1 MSSLPPDPW
10 KALGVERNADKAEI
24 RAAYKKLVL
33 KCHPDKVQDAT
44 LKAQKQEEFQKVQQA
59 WELLNDDAERAKYEA
74 QLLKLATAK
83 SQDATLKNSANTS
96 VPRSSPATYY
106 NVNIRTA
113 EPTSSKYKNGYS
125 SSSGKMYANTSPH
138 TRSNEEVPSPKNYA
152 YEEGDVKTARR
163 AASYD
168 KVGSKRDEERREKED
183 RRRKK
188 EEEELRKL
196 KEEKEKERQRER
208 ERLAEKEKER
218 ERKKYEKMEKERR
231 RESEEKRR
239 QHTKTSAYVEPYAE
253 TGVFPQEPWVEDEE
267 YVSRSKKERSSST
280 KKHDDLRD
288 RDRQRERERERDR
301 DREREKSATRRP
313 KSPERK
319 HLEALKYIKQ
329 AGGSAPQTVP
339 AFWKSETPPD
349 SFLGIP
355 AVPTPPP
362 VDLMEEESILRSA
375 KKAAAARRPSHDA
388 SKSHESRGSKD
399 KLVYGLLEV
408 PVTSARSIP
417 IHHKSG
423 YSKAVPES
431 SPPRMNRSNTTPH
444 EASFDRAPPPLSRH
458 QTWAAGTGEQRSAE
472 FDYYA
477 SDEDRERRHRERRSS
492 RRNRS
497 PGETTLYKII
507 DGTKSAK
514 VERHFSYGESPSA
527 TRRHT
532 DEALEGAY
540 TSSSYGASPYKF
552 KVTQS
557 RRYGPE
563 DVSYSNYEQPAS
575 SYNYDNFAVPA

>member
-10 KALGVERNADKAEI
+10 KALGVERNADKAEV

-59 WELLNDDAERAKYEA
+59 WELLNNDAERAKYEA

-83 SQDATLKNSANTS
+83 SQDATMKNSANTS
-96 VPRSSPATYY
+96 VPRSSPANYY

-138 TRSNEEVPSPKNYA
+138 TRSNEEVPSPRTYV
-152 YEEGDVKTARR
+152 YEEADIKTARR

-183 RRRKK
+183 RRRRK

-196 KEEKEKERQRER
+196 KEEKEKERQREK
-208 ERLAEKEKER
+208 ERLAEKE
-218 ERKKYEKMEKERR
+218 RKKMEKERR

-239 QHTKTSAYVEPYAE
+239 QHTKTSAYVEPYTE
-253 TGVFPQEPWVEDEE
+253 TNVFQEEPWVEDEE
-267 YVSRSKKERSSST
+267 YVSRSKKERSSSS

-288 RDRQRERERERDR
+288 RQRERERAE
-301 DREREKSATRRP
+301 REREKSATRRP

-362 VDLMEEESILRSA
+362 VDLMEEESIMRSA

-388 SKSHESRGSKD
+388 SKPHESRGSKE
-399 KLVYGLLEV
+399 KLVYELLEV
-408 PVTSARSIP
+408 PGTGTRSIP

-423 YSKAVPES
+423 YSKAAPES
-431 SPPRMNRSNTTPH
+431 SPPRMNRSNTSPH

-458 QTWAAGTGEQRSAE
+458 QTWAAGTGERRGAE
-472 FDYYA
+472 FDDYYA

-497 PGETTLYKII
+497 P
-507 DGTKSAK
+507 
-514 VERHFSYGESPSA
+514 
-527 TRRHT
+527 
-532 DEALEGAY
+532 
-540 TSSSYGASPYKF
+540 
-552 KVTQS
+552 
-557 RRYGPE
+557 
-563 DVSYSNYEQPAS
+563 PAG
-575 SYNYDNFAVPA
+575 